1 MATIE
6 RREKG
11 WRVKIRRAGV
21 PPMSETFRTK
31 AEASAWAAMKEA
43 EILAGQRGMVPDKSV
58 GDLIDRYIREVVPG
72 KRGARPEEMRL
83 RRLAGLPTPKSPAPR
98 SPDPLAMIR
107 LPDLDAEHIAAW
119 RDRRVREVSVQ
130 SLLREWATLSAAFN
144 HAAREWRWLQK
155 NPMSG
160 VKKPAPPAPRTQQ
173 FTADVIDRLLLACG
187 YDHQAAPETATA
199 RVGAAM
205 LFALETAMRA
215 GEICRLTWDR
225 VDLSRRVAH
234 LNEID
239 PETGRYKT
247 KNASARDVP
256 LSREAVRI
264 IEQLA
269 LVRVD
274 GEPVFRMEPD
284 SLDALFR
291 KAKARALVSDL
302 HFHDTRRTALTRLAA
317 KVDVLTLAKISG
329 HKDLRILQAV
339 YYAPDMGAVA
349 ERLD

>member
-1 MATIE
+1 MATLVK
-6 RREKG
+6 RSGG
-11 WRVKIRRAGV
+11 WQVRIRRAGV
-21 PPMSETFRTK
+21 SMSETFRTK

-43 EILAGQRGMVPDKSV
+43 EILAGQRGIVPDRSV
-58 GDLIDRYIREVVPG
+58 GDLIDRYIREVVPL

-83 RRLAGLPTPKSPAPR
+83 RRLAGLPTPKNPAPR
-98 SPDPLAMIR
+98 APDPLALIR
-107 LPDLDAEHIAAW
+107 LQHLDAQHIAEW

-144 HAAREWRWLQK
+144 HAVREWRWLVK

-160 VKKPAPPAPRTQQ
+160 VKKPPPPAPRTQQ
-173 FTADVIDRLLLACG
+173 FSPEVIDRLLLACG
-187 YDHQAAPETATA
+187 YDSKAAPDTATS
-199 RVGAAM
+199 RVGAVM

-215 GEICRLTWDR
+215 GEVCRLTWDR
-225 VDLSRRVAH
+225 VDLDRRVAH
-234 LNEID
+234 LNELD
-239 PETGRYKT
+239 PTTGRYKT

-256 LSREAVRI
+256 LSKEAVRLI
-264 IEQLA
+264 RQLE
-269 LVRVD
+269 LVRVE
-274 GEPVFRMEPD
+274 GEPVFRIDAD

-291 KAKARALVSDL
+291 KVKARALVTDL
-302 HFHDTRRTALTRLAA
+302 HFHDTRRTALTRLAE